1 MNTKLHAVT
10 DAIGRPIR
18 FFITAGQV
26 SDYTGARALVDNLP
40 AADWLLAP
48 SHRLQAN
55 DCRATDRGY
64 DADCFREA
72 LVDKGITPCIP
83 GRRSRDKPIKYDK
96 RRYKR
101 RNRIEIMF
109 GRLKDW
115 RRIATRY
122 DRCPKVFLSAIALAA
137 TILFWL

>member
-1 MNTKLHAVT
+1 MHAVT
-10 DAIGRPIR
+10 DTVGRPIR

-26 SDYTGARALVDNLP
+26 SDYTGARALVKSLP
-40 AADWLLAP
+40 KADWSLG
-48 SHRLQAN
+48 
-55 DCRATDRGY
+55 DRGY
-64 DADCFREA
+64 DVDWFREA
-72 LVDKGITPCIP
+72 LVDKGITPNIP
-83 GRRSRDKPIKYDK
+83 GRKSRDKPIKYGR
-96 RRYKR
+96 RRYKG
-101 RNRIEIMF
+101 RNRIEIVF